1 MCSRG
6 LNVSDMKEDM
16 VIVYIES
23 FLTFQTQNME
33 TVYTRIT
40 YGKGLIGFFFSS
52 YTRLNAKYVRTKSP
66 I

>member
-40 YGKGLIGFFFSS
+40 YGKGLIVFFFQ
-52 YTRLNAKYVRTKSP
+52 AIP
-66 I
+66 D